1 VPVGSLTRESAPE
14 ILRGPSRYRL
24 DVRQDSPGV
33 DQSAPKGTRVAHN
46 CQVMNERRGCDE
58 SISIRAR
65 IGYLERGAAPC
76 HRYIHRQNA
85 IQERGFLVQDSLH
98 MTRQMFSASLERH
111 VVNRA
116 VEPFRRFA

>member
-1 VPVGSLTRESAPE
+1 MSVKIPQGLT
-14 ILRGPSRYRL
+14 
-24 DVRQDSPGV
+24 SPH
-33 DQSAPKGTRVAHN
+33 PKGTKVAHIPAHN

-58 SISIRAR
+58 SISIRPR